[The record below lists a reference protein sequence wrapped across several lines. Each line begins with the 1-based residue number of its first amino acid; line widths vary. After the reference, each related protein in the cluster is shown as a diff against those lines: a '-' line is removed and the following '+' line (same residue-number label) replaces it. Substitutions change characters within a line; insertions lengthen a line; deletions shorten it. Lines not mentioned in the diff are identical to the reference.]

1 MSFIEELKR
10 RNVLRVGLAYLAVSW
25 LLIQVA
31 DTIFPAYGLP
41 ASALT
46 ILITILAVGFVPV
59 LVFAWAF
66 ELTPEGIKKDSEV
79 DRDAP
84 ATLGAGKTLDR
95 VIMIVLALALG
106 FFAFDKFVLD
116 PARDAEI
123 IESVTQRLRT
133 EALYESYGDKS
144 IVVLPF
150 VNMSPDP
157 DQEYF
162 ADGISE
168 ELLNLLSRIQ
178 ELRVISRTS
187 AFSFKG
193 KDVDIPTVAE
203 KLKVDHVLEGS
214 VRKSGNR
221 IRITT
226 QLIDARTDSHLWS
239 ETYDRTLDDIFKI
252 QDEIAAEI
260 VEQLRIT
267 LLGKSPETRKIDPE
281 AYVLYLQARHL
292 TWSPDSDGMIQAET
306 LLKQVLAL
314 EPDYVP
320 AMNELSVVYDRQGKH
335 FDIRSREEGKRL
347 FEEMNRKALGV
358 DPDDAVATAILAW
371 RHMED
376 QLDPAGAARLFEEA
390 IASDPTDED
399 IVRAAGSFAR
409 MIGRPDQAI
418 ALGEYAIARNPRC
431 AGCFHT
437 LSMAYRDSGRFEEA
451 EANGKIARALG
462 MRLDYSIAKTKLQ
475 QGRAEEALLVF
486 EQMDGRN
493 HQKLHAMAMALYSLG
508 RQAEFE
514 ATFAELR
521 KRWGDEQPIFIAL
534 VYSWAGDTDA
544 AFAWLDRAIEKEAFA
559 VIRVYASPFF
569 RNLHADP
576 RWDAILEIIGRSPE
590 QLAAIEF
597 NVMLPLSS
605 ADSN

>member
-1 MSFIEELKR
+1 MSFKEELKR
-10 RNVLRVGLAYLAVSW
+10 RNVLRIGLAYLAVSW
-25 LLIQVA
+25 LLIQVVE
-31 DTIFPAYGLP
+31 TLFPIYELSDA
-41 ASALT
+41 A
-46 ILITILAVGFVPV
+46 IKVVVTILAVGFVPV

-66 ELTPEGIKKDSEV
+66 ELTPEGIKKDSKV

-123 IESVTQRLRT
+123 IESVTQRVRT

-193 KDVDIPTVAE
+193 KDVDIPTIAE

-226 QLIDARTDSHLWS
+226 QLIDARTDTHLWS
-239 ETYDRTLDDIFKI
+239 ATYDRTLDDVFVV

-260 VEQLRIT
+260 VAQLRIT
-267 LLGKSPETRKIDPE
+267 LFGKSPETRKIDPE

-292 TWSPDSDGMIQAET
+292 AWSGDSDDMIQAET

-320 AMNELSVVYDRQGKH
+320 AMNELSVVYYRQGYA

-347 FEEMNRKALGV
+347 AEEMNRKALGV
-358 DPDDAVATAILAW
+358 DPDDAVATANLAW
-371 RHMED
+371 GHMED
-376 QLDPAGAARLFEEA
+376 RLDPAGAARLFEEA

-399 IVRAAGSFAR
+399 IVRFAGSFAR

-431 AGCFHT
+431 AVCFHQ
-437 LSMAYRDSGRFEEA
+437 LSMAYRDSGRLEEA

-559 VIRVYASPFF
+559 VIRAYASPFF

-576 RWDAILEIIGRSPE
+576 RWDAILEKIGRSPE

>member
-1 MSFIEELKR
+1 MAFIEELKR
-10 RNVLRVGLAYLAVSW
+10 RNVLRIGLAYLAVSW
-25 LLIQVA
+25 LLIQVVE
-31 DTIFPAYGLP
+31 TLFPIYELSDA
-41 ASALT
+41 A
-46 ILITILAVGFVPV
+46 IKVVVTILAVGFVPV

-66 ELTPEGIKKDSEV
+66 ELTPEGIKKDSKV

-84 ATLGAGKTLDR
+84 AALGAGKTLDR

-123 IESVTQRLRT
+123 IESVTQRVRT

-193 KDVDIPTVAE
+193 KDVDIPTIAE

-226 QLIDARTDSHLWS
+226 QLIDARTDTHLWS
-239 ETYDRTLDDIFKI
+239 ATYDRTLDDVFVV

-260 VEQLRIT
+260 VAQLRIT

-292 TWSPDSDGMIQAET
+292 AWSGDSDDMIQAET

-320 AMNELSVVYDRQGKH
+320 AMNELSVVYYRQGSS

-347 FEEMNRKALGV
+347 SQEMNRRALGV
-358 DPDDAVATAILAW
+358 DPDDAVATTFLAW
-371 RHMED
+371 ELMED
-376 QLDPAGAARLFEEA
+376 RLDLAGAARLFEEA

-399 IVRAAGSFAR
+399 VIRSAGSFAR
-409 MIGRPDQAI
+409 MISRPDQAI
-418 ALGEYAIARNPRC
+418 ALGEYAIARNPLC
-431 AGCFHT
+431 AVCFHQ
-437 LSMAYRDSGRFEEA
+437 LSTAYRQSGRFEEA

-521 KRWGDEQPIFIAL
+521 ERWGDEKPSFVAM
-534 VYSWAGDTDA
+534 VYAWAGDTDA

-576 RWDAILEIIGRSPE
+576 RWDAILEKIGRSPE

>member
-1 MSFIEELKR
+1 MSFKEELKR
-10 RNVLRVGLAYLAVSW
+10 RNVLRIGLAYLAVSW
-25 LLIQVA
+25 LLIQVVE
-31 DTIFPAYGLP
+31 TLFPIYELSDA
-41 ASALT
+41 A
-46 ILITILAVGFVPV
+46 IKVVVTILAVGFVPV

-123 IESVTQRLRT
+123 IESVTQRVRT

-193 KDVDIPTVAE
+193 KDVDIPTIAE

-226 QLIDARTDSHLWS
+226 QLIDARTDTHLWS
-239 ETYDRTLDDIFKI
+239 ATYDRTLDDVFVV

-260 VEQLRIT
+260 VAQLRIT

-292 TWSPDSDGMIQAET
+292 AWSGDSDDMIQAET

-320 AMNELSVVYDRQGKH
+320 AMNELYVVYYRQGYA

-347 FEEMNRKALGV
+347 AEEMNRKALGV
-358 DPDDAVATAILAW
+358 DPDDAVATANLAW

-399 IVRAAGSFAR
+399 IIRFAGSFAR

-431 AGCFHT
+431 AVCFHQ
-437 LSMAYRDSGRFEEA
+437 LSMAYRDSGRLEEA
-451 EANGKIARALG
+451 EANGNIARALG

-576 RWDAILEIIGRSPE
+576 RWDAILEKIGRSPE

>member
-1 MSFIEELKR
+1 MSFKEELKR
-10 RNVLRVGLAYLAVSW
+10 RNVLRIGLAYLAVSW
-25 LLIQVA
+25 LLIQVVE
-31 DTIFPAYGLP
+31 TLFPIYELSDA
-41 ASALT
+41 A
-46 ILITILAVGFVPV
+46 IKVVVTILAVGFVPV

-123 IESVTQRLRT
+123 IESVTQRVRT

-226 QLIDARTDSHLWS
+226 QLIDARTDTHLWS
-239 ETYDRTLDDIFKI
+239 ATYDRTLDDVFVI

-260 VEQLRIT
+260 VAQLRIT

-281 AYVLYLQARHL
+281 AYVLYLQARQL
-292 TWSPDSDGMIQAET
+292 AWSGDSDDMIQAET

-320 AMNELSVVYDRQGKH
+320 AMNELYVVYYRQGYA

-347 FEEMNRKALGV
+347 AEEMNRKALGV
-358 DPDDAVATAILAW
+358 DPDDAVATANLAW

-399 IVRAAGSFAR
+399 IIRFAGSFAR

-431 AGCFHT
+431 AVCFHQ
-437 LSMAYRDSGRFEEA
+437 LSMAYRESGRLEEA
-451 EANGKIARALG
+451 EANGNIARALG

-521 KRWGDEQPIFIAL
+521 ERWGDEQPIFIAL

-559 VIRVYASPFF
+559 VIRVYASLFF

-576 RWDAILEIIGRSPE
+576 RWPALLHDLGRSPE

>member
-1 MSFIEELKR
+1 MSFKEELKR

-25 LLIQVA
+25 LLIQVVE
-31 DTIFPAYGLP
+31 TLFPIYELSDA
-41 ASALT
+41 A
-46 ILITILAVGFVPV
+46 IKVVVTILAVGFVPV

-84 ATLGAGKTLDR
+84 AALGAGKTLDR

-123 IESVTQRLRT
+123 IESVTQRVRT

-226 QLIDARTDSHLWS
+226 QLIDARTDTHLWS
-239 ETYDRTLDDIFKI
+239 ETYDRTLDDVFVI

-260 VEQLRIT
+260 VAQLRIT
-267 LLGKSPETRKIDPE
+267 LLGKSPEIRKIDPE

-292 TWSPDSDGMIQAET
+292 AWSGDSDDMIQAET

-320 AMNELSVVYDRQGKH
+320 AMNELSVVYYRQGH
-335 FDIRSREEGKRL
+335 SFDIRSREEGKRL
-347 FEEMNRKALGV
+347 SQEMNRRALGV
-358 DPDDAVATAILAW
+358 DPDDAVATTFLAW
-371 RHMED
+371 ELMED
-376 QLDPAGAARLFEEA
+376 RLDPAGAARLFEEA

-399 IVRAAGSFAR
+399 VIRSAGSFAR
-409 MIGRPDQAI
+409 MISRPDQAI

-431 AGCFHT
+431 AVCFHQ
-437 LSMAYRDSGRFEEA
+437 LSMAYRESGRLEEA

-493 HQKLHAMAMALYSLG
+493 YQKLHAMAMALYSLG
-508 RQAEFE
+508 KQAEFE

-521 KRWGDEQPIFIAL
+521 ERWGDEKPSFVAM
-534 VYSWAGDTDA
+534 VYAWAGDADA
-544 AFAWLDRAIEKEAFA
+544 AFDWLDRAIEKEAFA

-576 RWDAILEIIGRSPE
+576 RWDAMLERIGRSPE

-597 NVMLPLSS
+597 EVTLPSTGS
-605 ADSN
+605 AE

>member
-1 MSFIEELKR
+1 VSLFAELKR
-10 RNVLRVGLAYLAVSW
+10 RNVLRVGVAYLAASW
-25 LLIQVA
+25 LLIQILE
-31 DTIFPAYGLP
+31 TLFPIYDVDET
-41 ASALT
+41 SIQVVVS
-46 ILITILAVGFVPV
+46 ILGIGFIPV
-59 LVFAWAF
+59 LIFAWVF
-66 ELTPEGIKKDSEV
+66 EWTPQGLKKDSEV
-79 DRDAP
+79 DRDAGTTP
-84 ATLGAGKTLDR
+84 GGSKAFDR
-95 VIMIVLALALG
+95 VVIIVLALALG
-106 FFAFDKFVLD
+106 YFAIDKFVLD
-116 PARDAEI
+116 PTRDAEI
-123 IESVTQRLRT
+123 IETVRERART

-150 VNMSPDP
+150 VNMSADP

-162 ADGISE
+162 SDGLSE

-221 IRITT
+221 IRITV
-226 QLIDARTDSHLWS
+226 QLIDARTDTHLWS
-239 ETYDRTLDDIFKI
+239 ETYDRTLDDVFVI

-260 VEQLRIT
+260 VAQLRIT

-306 LLKQVLAL
+306 LLKQALAL

-320 AMNELSVVYDRQGKH
+320 VMNELSVVYYRQGYA

-347 FEEMNRKALGV
+347 SEEMNRKALGV
-358 DPDDAVATAILAW
+358 DPGDAVATAILAW

-399 IVRAAGSFAR
+399 IVRSAGSFAR

-418 ALGEYAIARNPRC
+418 VLGEYAIARNPRC
-431 AGCFHT
+431 AVCFHS

-475 QGRAEEALLVF
+475 QGRADEALLVF

-534 VYSWAGDTDA
+534 VYSWAGDTDS

-559 VIRVYASPFF
+559 VIRVYASQFF

-576 RWDAILEIIGRSPE
+576 RWDAMLERIGRSPE